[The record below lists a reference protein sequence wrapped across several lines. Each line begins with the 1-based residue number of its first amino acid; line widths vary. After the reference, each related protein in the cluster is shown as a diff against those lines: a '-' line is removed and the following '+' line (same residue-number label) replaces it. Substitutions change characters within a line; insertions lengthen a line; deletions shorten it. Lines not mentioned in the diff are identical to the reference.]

1 MQKIAK
7 IFLLLLVL
15 SLLPGQTIIENPARP
30 ENPRA
35 GRVVTL
41 EEVSRIKEVEGTFYF
56 RQPNR
61 IYIAPA
67 RDVIVADWDQLLQFD
82 SKGTFLRNLFKKGEG
97 PGEMKYLGA
106 CLPTKDYFIVH
117 SSFPPKI
124 MWFDYQGKLIKE
136 MRLKVRARFL
146 TLLLFCNSR
155 YYFYQFAWP
164 AGKKETEII
173 DLPYKLVSISTEGE
187 EFTTLASFRV
197 KTLVARSAG
206 GGGGLVPLAQFLI
219 TSLKDRYLC
228 LSHTSEYLIKVFD
241 AQAGKVV
248 RQFRRR
254 YSRVKWDK
262 KKKRPTIYLGPNK
275 KISPPVQKYEND
287 IYYLL
292 SAGEQL
298 WVITS
303 QREKD
308 KGILVDVFDVEGRY
322 LDCFYLKLP
331 QTPEMLYAV
340 FAKMA
345 VAGEYLYSLESEAD
359 LPLLKKYRLVNLK

>member
-1 MQKIAK
+1 MRKRTR
-7 IFLLLLVL
+7 IFLFFLIV
-15 SLLPGQTIIENPARP
+15 SFLPAQNIIDHPARP

-35 GRVVTL
+35 SRVVTL
-41 EEVSRIKEVEGTFYF
+41 EEVSHITDEGGKFYF
-56 RQPNR
+56 HRPHK
-61 IYIAPA
+61 IHIAPNG
-67 RDVIVADWDQLLQFD
+67 VIIVEDWDQLLLFD
-82 SKGTFLRNLFKKGEG
+82 QNETFRGNLFKKGEG
-97 PGEMKYLGA
+97 PGEMQYLGG
-106 CLPTKDYFIVH
+106 CLPTKNYLIVH
-117 SSFPPKI
+117 SSLPPKI

-173 DLPYKLVSISTEGE
+173 DLLYKIVSISTGEE
-187 EFTTLASFRV
+187 EFTTLASFPV

-292 SAGEQL
+292 SAGEQNRFSYFKL
-298 WVITS
+298 TS
-303 QREKD
+303 RYFLRRGRSASLSRE
-308 KGILVDVFDVEGRY
+308 
-322 LDCFYLKLP
+322 
-331 QTPEMLYAV
+331 
-340 FAKMA
+340 
-345 VAGEYLYSLESEAD
+345 
-359 LPLLKKYRLVNLK
+359 